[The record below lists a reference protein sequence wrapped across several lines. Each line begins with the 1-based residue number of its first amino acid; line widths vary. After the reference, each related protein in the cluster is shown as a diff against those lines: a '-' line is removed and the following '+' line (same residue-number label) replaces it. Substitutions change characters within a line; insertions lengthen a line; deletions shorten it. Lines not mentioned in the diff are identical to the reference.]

1 MMGVLLIIGGVIAL
15 GISFLLAH
23 LSIAIVRE
31 DSRALKLFQSGAQNR
46 SVVVALE
53 QPFCAALKV
62 VCAEDAWLTAP
73 FSTLPAL
80 YYETKIDEYI
90 SRSPKTLL
98 DEAKCASFY
107 WALGEWRVELPENN
121 VHLNWVASEIN
132 AYQGLAGRMTSEQK
146 QRLES
151 LGADVKG
158 ATYNPLK
165 ALSVEEKVML
175 PATELWVLGRV
186 TNDEIN
192 KSDGALS
199 DSAEKSKLR
208 LDKPWTYQDPII
220 APSAQSMQE
229 QLRYM
234 RLRDFSAACFLS
246 ALPVLA
252 IILFFL

>member
-1 MMGVLLIIGGVIAL
+1 M
-15 GISFLLAH
+15 
-23 LSIAIVRE
+23 
-31 DSRALKLFQSGAQNR
+31 
-46 SVVVALE
+46 
-53 QPFCAALKV
+53 
-62 VCAEDAWLTAP
+62 
-73 FSTLPAL
+73 PAL

-132 AYQGLAGRMTSEQK
+132 AYQGLAGRMTS
-146 QRLES
+146 
-151 LGADVKG
+151 
-158 ATYNPLK
+158 
-165 ALSVEEKVML
+165 
-175 PATELWVLGRV
+175 
-186 TNDEIN
+186 DEIN
-192 KSDGALS
+192 KSDGSIS
-199 DSAEKSKLR
+199 DSADKSKLR

-220 APSAQSMQE
+220 APSVQSMQE